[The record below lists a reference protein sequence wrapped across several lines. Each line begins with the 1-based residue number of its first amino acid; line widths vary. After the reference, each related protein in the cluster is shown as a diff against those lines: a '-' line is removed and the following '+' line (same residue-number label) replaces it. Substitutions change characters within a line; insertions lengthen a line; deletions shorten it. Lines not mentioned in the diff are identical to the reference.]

1 MDKSNPPLSVTPPA
15 IDEKGYAVLRARA
28 ALRLSPPDVEL
39 AERYLRELPGP
50 SDELAE
56 IEGMLAQARTKIR
69 TGEALYQEAR
79 EKLKAMER
87 MGGEG

>member
-1 MDKSNPPLSVTPPA
+1 
-15 IDEKGYAVLRARA
+15 VLRARA

-50 SDELAE
+50 ADALAE